1 MSKNTHEKSL
11 VQVNENSIFYIIK
24 RFFKNLFN
32 RNTITTEYGAIVEKT
47 NKLQNDEKKISFLEE
62 LRNYENEE
70 TKLLSLQ
77 KLYRSG
83 KIKEEELSGEQIIE
97 LCKLYDTQ
105 IARLKSSNT
114 RRKQKLLE
122 YRRKTQNA

>member
-1 MSKNTHEKSL
+1 MKENTHEKSL
-11 VQVNENSIFYIIK
+11 VRVNENSIFYKIK
-24 RFFKNLFN
+24 KFFKNLFN
-32 RNTITTEYGAIVEKT
+32 RNTIITEYCATVEET
-47 NKLQNDEKKISFLEE
+47 NNLQNDEKKISFLEG

-83 KIKEEELSGEQIIE
+83 EIKEEELSGEQISE

-105 IARLKSSNT
+105 IANLKASNA
-114 RRKQKLLE
+114 RRKQRLLE
-122 YRRKTQNA
+122 YSRKTQNA